1 MTRQAFLAVFT
12 ALYVIGMM
20 WLSWWAARKLV
31 KDEAEFM
38 VGGRQ
43 FNSVLTVTGLVS
55 LLYSGG
61 YLPGIIMFGYMFGI
75 GGWWYFLTWTIAA
88 LTVMLL
94 WGPFWRVSGAY
105 TPTEW
110 FEYRYGRAGRIVI
123 SCVILFAGLAIVG
136 WQFVGSGA
144 TMGAALGISSTW
156 AMLLVGIP
164 VVVYV
169 ALGGIWSA
177 TLTDLVQGGW
187 VLFVNFIAV
196 PVYLLWT
203 YGLPDP
209 DRLPARF
216 LDAPFGTIPV
226 WQLTLP
232 SLATFLLMHQSLLN
246 QSPYWTRA
254 AGTLN
259 RRTVLV
265 AWAGAA
271 VICAISGFLGTTI
284 GIYARMLTPDL
295 ANPAMA
301 MGSLNDKLPLVLG
314 ALVLGGLMAATMS
327 TVDLYLLS
335 GVNQLIRDVAQ
346 ALLKIADRQRLLAI
360 GRWATIVYGGFC
372 VVFALRWPDSLAALF
387 GFGTAIGAPLFVYYL
402 DSTVLKMGNRNG
414 AIASAIA
421 SLLVVL
427 VWDRLTD
434 LGQRVHA
441 LWMVFPVAL
450 ATLVVG
456 SVLFP
461 VRRKARPAPEPSDP
475 TTLQKEILVAVASGY
490 ETSADVMDSCGGRA
504 EFFQLPEFLRELD
517 DLCERG
523 YLRRRGAR
531 FTRQLHYALTPAGEQ
546 FVASLLGP
554 EDRDA
559 LRRFGVNR
567 RALAVL
573 ELVHR
578 RPGLTF
584 FEIAQAEALPFDA
597 VGPIVNL
604 LARKG
609 LVRISGLIRPRVSAA
624 RGAARILEEA
634 RRVEESARTSAPAPL
649 ASTEELSR

>member
-1 MTRQAFLAVFT
+1 MTRETFLAVFT
-12 ALYVIGMM
+12 ALYVVGMM

-43 FNSVLTVTGLVS
+43 FNSFLTVVGLVS

-75 GGWWYFLTWTIAA
+75 GGWWYFLTWSVAA
-88 LTVMLL
+88 VTVLLL

-110 FEYRYGRAGRIVI
+110 FEYRYGRAGRLVI

-144 TMGAALGISSTW
+144 TMGAALGISSAS
-156 AMLLVGIP
+156 AMLIVGVS

-187 VLFVNFIAV
+187 VFFVNFVAV
-196 PVYLLWT
+196 PVYLLLT
-203 YGLPDP
+203 YGPPDP
-209 DRLPARF
+209 ERLPPRF
-216 LDAPFGTIPV
+216 LDPPFGTIPV
-226 WQLTLP
+226 AQLTLP
-232 SLATFLLMHQSLLN
+232 SVATFLLMHQSLLN

-259 RRTVLV
+259 RRTVV
-265 AWAGAA
+265 MAWAGAA
-271 VICAISGFLGTTI
+271 IICAVSGFLGTTI
-284 GIYARMLTPDL
+284 GVYARMLEPDL

-301 MGSLNDKLPLVLG
+301 MGSLNDRLPLVLG

-327 TVDLYLLS
+327 TVDLYLVS
-335 GVNQLIRDVAQ
+335 GVNQLVRDVAQ
-346 ALLKIADRQRLLAI
+346 ALLKIADKSRLLAI
-360 GRWATIVYGGFC
+360 GRWATIVYGGLC

-402 DSTVLKMGNRNG
+402 DSTVLKVGNRHG
-414 AIASAIA
+414 AIASAVA

-434 LGQRVHA
+434 LGQRVHT
-441 LWMVFPVAL
+441 LWIVFPVAL
-450 ATLVVG
+450 VTLVVVSLLVPYRQAHASSRG
-456 SVLFP
+456 ATAELT
-461 VRRKARPAPEPSDP
+461 D
-475 TTLQKEILVAVASGY
+475 LQKAILAAVAGGY
-490 ETSADVMDSCGGRA
+490 ATSADVMDCCAARAGGL
-504 EFFQLPEFLRELD
+504 QLPDFLRELD
-517 DLCERG
+517 VLCERG
-523 YLRRRGAR
+523 YLRRKGRR
-531 FTRQLHYALTPAGEQ
+531 FTGQLHYEITPEAAHRLGEWLGAG
-546 FVASLLGP
+546 
-554 EDRDA
+554 DRDA
-559 LRRFGVNR
+559 LERIGLDG

-573 ELVHR
+573 QLIER
-578 RPGLTF
+578 QSGLSF
-584 FEIAQAEALPFDA
+584 YAIAQEVPLPFDA
-597 VGPIVNL
+597 VGPVVNL
-604 LARKG
+604 LVRRRLAR
-609 LVRISGLIRPRVSAA
+609 LSGLITPRVLPTPRAAAVLRQAGRLRAPIGASA
-624 RGAARILEEA
+624 EA
-634 RRVEESARTSAPAPL
+634 PSP
-649 ASTEELSR
+649 

>member
-1 MTRQAFLAVFT
+1 MTRETILAVFT
-12 ALYVIGMM
+12 AIYVLGMM
-20 WLSWWAARKLV
+20 WLSWWAARKFV
-31 KDEAEFM
+31 KDESEFM

-43 FNSVLTVTGLVS
+43 FNSFLTVVGLVS

-144 TMGAALGISSTW
+144 TMGAALGISPTL
-156 AMLLVGIP
+156 AMLIVGVS

-187 VLFVNFIAV
+187 VFFVNFVAV
-196 PVYLLWT
+196 PIYLLWT
-203 YGLPDP
+203 YGPPDP
-209 DRLPARF
+209 QRLPPRF
-216 LDAPFGTIPV
+216 LDGPFGTIPV
-226 WQLTLP
+226 LQLTLP

-259 RRTVLV
+259 RRTVLI

-271 VICAISGFLGTTI
+271 GICAISGFLGTII

-301 MGSLNDKLPLVLG
+301 MGSLNDRFPIVLG

-327 TVDLYLLS
+327 TVDLYLVS

-346 ALLKIADRQRLLAI
+346 ALLKISDKRRLLAL
-360 GRWATIVYGGFC
+360 GRWATIVYGGLC

-402 DSTVLKMGNRNG
+402 DSTVVKVGNRNG
-414 AIASAIA
+414 AIASAVA

-427 VWDRLTD
+427 VWDRFTD

-441 LWMVFPVAL
+441 LWMVFPVAFV
-450 ATLVVG
+450 TLVGV
-456 SVLFP
+456 SWLFP
-461 VRRKARPAPEPSDP
+461 HRKARQMDEAAALTD
-475 TTLQKEILVAVASGY
+475 LQKEILKSVASGY
-490 ETSADVMDSCGGRA
+490 VTSADVMDSCGARA
-504 EFFQLPEFLRELD
+504 EGLQLPDFLGELD
-517 DLCERG
+517 ELCRRG
-523 YLRRRGAR
+523 YLRQKGVR
-531 FTRQLHYALTPAGEQ
+531 FTSQLHYALTPAGE
-546 FVASLLGP
+546 ALLPGVMSS
-554 EDRDA
+554 DDLDA
-559 LRRFGVNR
+559 LRRLGLDR

-573 ELVHR
+573 EAVGR
-578 RPGLTF
+578 RPGLSF
-584 FEIAQAEALPFDA
+584 YEIAQAGELTFDA
-597 VGPIVNL
+597 VGPIVNRL
-604 LARKG
+604 RQKG
-609 LVRISGLIRPRVSAA
+609 LVRIRGLITPKVWPLPAATDLAA
-624 RGAARILEEA
+624 RAARSREDVRTPA
-634 RRVEESARTSAPAPL
+634 ASRVASAEDPSH
-649 ASTEELSR
+649 